1 MKKLTLSTQN
11 KKIVGVCG
19 GIGEYLN
26 IDATIIR
33 ILWIIGTLLSF
44 GTGLLAYVI
53 CWTLIPNSDN

>member
-53 CWTLIPNSDN
+53 CWILIPNSDN

>member
-11 KKIVGVCG
+11 KKFVGVCG

-33 ILWIIGTLLSF
+33 ILWILGTLLSF

-53 CWTLIPNSDN
+53 CWMLIPNSDN

>member
-1 MKKLTLSTQN
+1 MKKLTLSTPN

-53 CWTLIPNSDN
+53 CWILIPNSDN

>member
-11 KKIVGVCG
+11 KKIAGVCG

-33 ILWIIGTLLSF
+33 ILWILGALLSF

-53 CWTLIPNSDN
+53 CWMLIPNSDN